1 MWDLPHP
8 GIEPVSP
15 ALAATFFTTEPPGKP
30 SDCSFVQS
38 EVRELDSP
46 SSVFLSQDGFGFSG
60 SSVSIQILKF
70 LSSLLCMLML
80 LSRFSRVQL
89 CATP

>member
-15 ALAATFFTTEPPGKP
+15 ALAGTFFTTEPPGKP
-30 SDCSFVQS
+30 NDCSFVVQS
-38 EVRELDSP
+38 EVREFDSS

-60 SSVSIQILKF
+60 SSVSIEILKF
-70 LSSLLCMLML
+70 LSSLLCVVP
-80 LSRFSRVQL
+80 FII
-89 CATP
+89 